1 MMGLDLIAEL
11 DLLYQELPEVDC
23 KKCGLCCVSPACT
36 LSEFIYLFDYLQK
49 NVTPERIFEYI
60 LSPPEIHPDYEGNL
74 RCVFEINNSCTVH
87 KARTGACRLFGIPS
101 LKELKLTNMEECKNK
116 ITVNK
121 GNSDIV
127 FIKSWFDRLYLLEKK
142 QYNYAMEPYFIKG
155 FNIQCW
161 LDIYF
166 DESLDFDI
174 FFDIKNIIKNYINL
188 SPYKD
193 SYEPKTGIKEKIDK
207 ISILT
212 TLLDSG
218 DREAIYKLL
227 LSIRNDYPATGIYF
241 YDETT
246 AFLKVLEKTK

>member
-1 MMGLDLIAEL
+1 MAIDIIGEL

-23 KKCGLCCVSPACT
+23 KKCGLCCVSPTCT

-49 NVTPERIFEYI
+49 SVNPEKVKEYI
-60 LSPPEIHPDYEGNL
+60 LSPPEIHTDCEGNL
-74 RCVFEINNSCTVH
+74 RCIFLKNNSCAIH
-87 KARTGACRLFGIPS
+87 AARTGACRLFGIPS

-116 ITVNK
+116 TTVIK
-121 GNSDIV
+121 GNCNIA
-127 FIKSWFDRLYLLEKK
+127 FIKSWLDKLYLLEKK
-142 QYNYAMEPYFIKG
+142 QYHYGIEPYFIKG

-166 DESLDFDI
+166 DDSLDFDV
-174 FFDIKNIIKNYINL
+174 FSDIKNIMKHYINL
-188 SPYKD
+188 SSYED
-193 SYEPKTGIKEKIDK
+193 SYEPKTGLKEKIDK

-218 DREAIYKLL
+218 DREAIHKLL

-246 AFLKVLEKTK
+246 AFLEVLDKTK